1 MEEHEIADVLKRG
14 IEGLVRDSA
23 DFADKLLSRCL
34 AELEASSELSDSEL
48 DQVSGGA
55 WSTYGVNCPECK
67 KVIKL
72 SSNES
77 QEVTCPSC
85 GHSFTLILSK

>member
-23 DFADKLLSRCL
+23 DFADKLLERCL

-48 DQVSGGA
+48 
-55 WSTYGVNCPECK
+55 EL
-67 KVIKL
+67 L
-72 SSNES
+72 SAAGDPFSR
-77 QEVTCPSC
+77 QEDETE
-85 GHSFTLILSK
+85 K